1 MNHLKIP
8 KPLFKDFIKYTITI
22 VPFSI
27 YISSVDGKLYSIF
40 ELPPTKKSIV
50 YRFKFEVRCPV
61 KRYKKNTSFA
71 YIIVNFVFFA
81 NKLTTNHNRYIV
93 LNNVVGVHFLQFFF
107 CKKQKK

>member
-61 KRYKKNTSFA
+61 KRYKKNTS
-71 YIIVNFVFFA
+71 
-81 NKLTTNHNRYIV
+81 HR
-93 LNNVVGVHFLQFFF
+93 
-107 CKKQKK
+107 

>member
-50 YRFKFEVRCPV
+50 YHFKFEVRCPV
-61 KRYKKNTSFA
+61 KRYKKNTSFVPSSLILFFSQTNLQQ
-71 YIIVNFVFFA
+71 II
-81 NKLTTNHNRYIV
+81 TGT
-93 LNNVVGVHFLQFFF
+93 
-107 CKKQKK
+107 